1 MIDFHCHLDLY
12 PDALRLLPEVS
23 RRNLFTLVV
32 STSPRAW
39 QATSRVFA
47 GYDNVRVALG
57 LHPEIFEKK
66 QSERELLLENV
77 RNTQFI
83 GEVGLDGSRRFVGT
97 LELQERL
104 LDEVLAECAVHG
116 GKFISLHSR
125 GAATRVLDLIES
137 HRDCGVPVLHW
148 FSGTPKELRRAVD
161 LGCWFSVGPAMV
173 QAEKGRRL
181 FAEMPLNRVL
191 PETDG
196 PFAARNGIPW
206 MPWEAISISDAASE
220 LFGRSADD
228 VARTFEDN
236 LRRVLKHSEKPVD
249 FMRAQESAQRDLPF

>member
-1 MIDFHCHLDLY
+1 VIDFHCHLDLY

-57 LHPEIFEKK
+57 LHPEVFEKK
-66 QSERELLLENV
+66 QSERDLLLENV

-83 GEVGLDGSRRFVGT
+83 GEVGLDGSRRFSST
-97 LELQERL
+97 LDGQERL
-104 LDEVLAECAVHG
+104 LDDVLGECASRG
-116 GKFISLHSR
+116 GKIISLHSR

-137 HRDCGVPVLHW
+137 HPECGVPVLHW
-148 FSGTPKELRRAVD
+148 FSGTPKELRRATE
-161 LGCWFSVGPAMV
+161 LGCWFSVGPAML

-181 FAEMPLNRVL
+181 LADMPMNRVL

-196 PFAARNGIPW
+196 PFAARNGAPW
-206 MPWEAISISDAASE
+206 MPWEAISIAGATSI
-220 LFGRSADD
+220 LFGQSMDGI
-228 VARTFEDN
+228 VSIFKDN
-236 LRRVLKHSEKPVD
+236 LRALLEHRENPGDLKRTRPPT
-249 FMRAQESAQRDLPF
+249 QRKLPL

>member
-39 QATSRVFA
+39 QATSRVFD
-47 GYDNVRVALG
+47 GYENVRVALG

-66 QSERELLLENV
+66 RSECDLLLENV

-104 LDEVLAECAVHG
+104 LNEVLAECAVRG
-116 GKFISLHSR
+116 GKIISLHSR

-137 HRDCGVPVLHW
+137 HPECGVPVLHW
-148 FSGTPKELRRAVD
+148 FSGTSKELRRATD

-173 QAEKGRRL
+173 QGEKGRRL
-181 FAEMPLNRVL
+181 FAEMPLDRVL

-196 PFAARNGIPW
+196 PFAARNGTPW
-206 MPWEAISISDAASE
+206 MPWEAISISDSAAE
-220 LFGRSADD
+220 LFD
-228 VARTFEDN
+228 RTASSIVRIFEDN
-236 LRRVLKHSEKPVD
+236 LRKLLEHSDRPADLK
-249 FMRAQESAQRDLPF
+249 RAAASVQRDLPL